1 MVNECCGTPTIRERH
16 LCCRKR
22 FLETNSF
29 AQSWQGMFRSV
40 SGPLLPVLLA
50 ASATGG
56 SISLEL
62 SLDTSKLWKRSFGDT
77 LETRWGLLYP
87 LASQQREKFN
97 TPHTKI
103 ASESVQCEISCQI
116 LSQDRKAQFLYL
128 CARFSVYDP
137 FHWLLSRLIR
147 CQLPQV
153 CNWSNII
160 ISKLREDFGGLVHW
174 TDTSTIPKLRG
185 RTLGLSR
192 IFMV

>member
-1 MVNECCGTPTIRERH
+1 MNDCWKSCFTSCFIICFLVMVNECCGTPTIRERH

-77 LETRWGLLYP
+77 LGLALSSCKP
-87 LASQQREKFN
+87 
-97 TPHTKI
+97 TKG
-103 ASESVQCEISCQI
+103 EIQHSTH
-116 LSQDRKAQFLYL
+116 QDCFRVGAM
-128 CARFSVYDP
+128 
-137 FHWLLSRLIR
+137 
-147 CQLPQV
+147 
-153 CNWSNII
+153 CNIMSD
-160 ISKLREDFGGLVHW
+160 SLKR
-174 TDTSTIPKLRG
+174 
-185 RTLGLSR
+185 
-192 IFMV
+192 

>member
-1 MVNECCGTPTIRERH
+1 MVESLPQGSATYVAEN
-16 LCCRKR
+16 
-22 FLETNSF
+22 NSWKLI
-29 AQSWQGMFRSV
+29 AWPNPGRGWFRSV
-40 SGPLLPVLLA
+40 SGPLLPALLA

-62 SLDTSKLWKRSFGDT
+62 SLDTNKLWKHSFGDT

-87 LASQQREKFN
+87 LASQQTEKFN

-116 LSQDRKAQFLYL
+116 LSKDRKAQFLYL

-147 CQLPQV
+147 LQLPQV

-160 ISKLREDFGGLVHW
+160 ISKLREDFGGLVH
-174 TDTSTIPKLRG
+174 
-185 RTLGLSR
+185 
-192 IFMV
+192 

>member
-1 MVNECCGTPTIRERH
+1 MVESLPQGSATYVAENNSWKLIVWPNPGRGCSDQFPVH
-16 LCCRKR
+16 CCRCC
-22 FLETNSF
+22 S
-29 AQSWQGMFRSV
+29 
-40 SGPLLPVLLA
+40 LPVQQVG
-50 ASATGG
+50 ASAWK
-56 SISLEL
+56 SAWIQ
-62 SLDTSKLWKRSFGDT
+62 TSCGNVH

-147 CQLPQV
+147 RQLPQV

-160 ISKLREDFGGLVHW
+160 ISKLREDFGGLVH
-174 TDTSTIPKLRG
+174 
-185 RTLGLSR
+185 
-192 IFMV
+192 